1 MKSKW
6 LAALLSGLLLL
17 AFVAGTAS
25 VFAQSTEGGTEAAPV
40 TKRLD
45 SGKRIGLTV
54 TAIVL
59 AAIAVGGI
67 GWAMYAKR
75 GPARE

>member
-17 AFVAGTAS
+17 AFVAGTSAA
-25 VFAQSTEGGTEAAPV
+25 FAQSTEGGAEATPPA
-40 TKRLD
+40 KSLI
-45 SGKRIGLTV
+45 SGKKIGLTA
-54 TAIVL
+54 TAIAL

-67 GWAMYAKR
+67 GWAVFAKR